1 MTKKKKNFLIGI
13 IVSFVVAI
21 ILCSTSKVSVP
32 RMIYTVPVCA
42 IFGGLSWLFFAWL
55 ADVMPFLSSW
65 SEISSWFTNFLWTY
79 IGKPLVGSVVVS
91 FIIICLIGKPKFD
104 EEKKSETETEETS
117 MIYQKDES
125 QKIAFNTKNLIILL

>member
-32 RMIYTVPVCA
+32 RMIYIVPVCA

-65 SEISSWFTNFLWTY
+65 SENSSWFTNFLWTY